1 MHYLPPFFFFDDAA
15 PFFTPFVVLSS
26 STSTLTR
33 GNTISLNFVNTSSAL
48 RLAVLKT
55 ILPRLS
61 SLSSKRTLIVGSDL
75 KLNEI
80 LLILIGSVD
89 RPLFYQYK
97 DFNSFFEMTYL
108 SDTMSVL

>member
-89 RPLFYQYK
+89 IFYQYK
-97 DFNSFFEMTYL
+97 DFNSFFELTYL